1 MIIGNFAP
9 ARRRLF
15 SFGCFISVGFLSGSE
30 SVHGMLLV
38 IGVMVAIYPLERFS
52 GHTKEASRLPGRNTA
67 LGQPRGA
74 GVSQAMRGHIGT
86 QASGRRTDLNALL
99 ILLTGSPFHSTA
111 AWIAILSRFHRRR

>member
-52 GHTKEASRLPGRNTA
+52 GHAKEASRLPGRNTA
-67 LGQPRGA
+67 LG
-74 GVSQAMRGHIGT
+74 
-86 QASGRRTDLNALL
+86 
-99 ILLTGSPFHSTA
+99 
-111 AWIAILSRFHRRR
+111 